1 MKNSASRAGADSSVD
16 TTTKV
21 VPLVLQEA
29 GRRPA
34 ARSTKPSY
42 IVWKRRKN
50 SAMSSRNCEPRMRS
64 ATE

>member
-1 MKNSASRAGADSSVD
+1 MKNSASRTGADSSVD

-21 VPLVLQEA
+21 VRLSSSVRVTAL
-29 GRRPA
+29 

-50 SAMSSRNCEPRMRS
+50 SAMSSRNFEPRMRS